1 MPNQPP
7 VKTNHM
13 ASPRPIIV
21 VEDDP
26 FLRLIQVILDPTT
39 PQDRVAAFAHF
50 MAHDEPDF
58 TGWCER
64 LRAKLGTFFP
74 AEVRLVK
81 SEVDLLANLS
91 GAQIVVV
98 EGITIDANAIAA
110 AGDSLKI
117 VQKYGT
123 ITTGIDH
130 TACAAAGIRVLT
142 LRRRANIATAEHGLA
157 LMLALARR
165 LNQNSN
171 LISIEQLRA
180 AGFTPTTFARAHTPN
195 GNWARIK
202 GLRTLYGQ
210 QLGIIGL
217 GEIGRE
223 LALRA
228 AALGMRIVYTQR
240 HRLAQDVEDSY
251 RATYSPLDDLLA
263 NSDCVSLHLPR
274 TAETHGFIGR
284 RELAM
289 IKTGAL
295 LINVSQPELV
305 DREALREALA
315 SGHLGGYGLDIFYEE
330 PAAADEPLTQFRNI
344 IITPHLGG
352 SPRTN
357 ALNDFD
363 ELLTGLAQ
371 TLIGR

>member
-1 MPNQPP
+1 
-7 VKTNHM
+7 M
-13 ASPRPIIV
+13 AARRPIIV

-39 PQDRVAAFAHF
+39 PGDRMAAFAHF

-58 TGWCER
+58 TGWCAR
-64 LRAKLGTFFP
+64 LRARLGNLYP
-74 AEVRLVK
+74 AEVRLVQNEEELCVK
-81 SEVDLLANLS
+81 IP
-91 GAQIVVV
+91 GAQMVVI
-98 EGITIDANAIAA
+98 EGIAIDANAIAA
-110 AGDSLKI
+110 AGGTLNT

-123 ITTGIDH
+123 ITARIDH
-130 TACAAAGIRVLT
+130 AACAAAGVRVLT
-142 LRRRANIATAEHGLA
+142 IRRRANIATAEHGLA
-157 LMLALARR
+157 LMLALARQ

-171 LISIEQLRA
+171 LISTEQLQA
-180 AGFTPTTFARAHTPN
+180 AGFTPTSFARAHTPN

-223 LALRA
+223 LAVRA

-240 HRLAQDVEDSY
+240 HRLARDVEQSY

-274 TAETHGFIGR
+274 TPGTRGFIGR

-289 IKTGAL
+289 VKPGAL
-295 LINVSQPELV
+295 MINVSQPDLV

-315 SGHLGGYGLDIFYEE
+315 AGRLGGYGLDIFYEE
-330 PAAADEPLTQFRNI
+330 PADDDEPLTQFRNI

-357 ALNDFD
+357 ALNDFE
-363 ELLTGLAQ
+363 ELLLGLAQ
-371 TLIGR
+371 TQKER

>member
-1 MPNQPP
+1 
-7 VKTNHM
+7 M
-13 ASPRPIIV
+13 AARCPIIV

-26 FLRLIQVILDPTT
+26 FLRLIQVILDPLT
-39 PQDRVAAFAHF
+39 PQARLDAFVHF
-50 MAHDEPDF
+50 MTHDEPDF
-58 TGWCER
+58 IGWCER
-64 LRAKLGTFFP
+64 LRARLGALYA
-74 AEVRLVK
+74 AEVRLFDG
-81 SEVDLLANLS
+81 EEELLARLP

-98 EGITIDANAIAA
+98 ESTGIGAKAISAA
-110 AGDSLKI
+110 AETLKI

-123 ITTGIDH
+123 ITAGIDH
-130 TACAAAGIRVLT
+130 AACAAAGICVLT
-142 LRRRANIATAEHGLA
+142 LRRRANIATAEHALA
-157 LMLALARR
+157 LMLALARQI
-165 LNQNSN
+165 NQNCN
-171 LISIEQLRA
+171 LVSVERLRA
-180 AGFTPTTFARAHTPN
+180 AGFTPTTFDRAHTPN

-240 HRLAQDVEDSY
+240 HRLARDVEEAY
-251 RATYSPLDDLLA
+251 QATYSLLDDLLA
-263 NSDCVSLHLPR
+263 SSDCVSLHLPHA
-274 TAETHGFIGR
+274 AETRGFIGR

-289 IKTGAL
+289 IKPGAL

-305 DREALREALA
+305 DREALREVLA
-315 SGHLGGYGLDIFYEE
+315 SGRLGGYGLDIFYDE
-330 PAAADEPLTQFRNI
+330 PADANEPLTQFRNV

-357 ALNDFD
+357 ALNDFE
-363 ELLTGLAQ
+363 ELLIGMAQ
-371 TLIGR
+371 KLNSP